1 MYDDELVIGSKLFQ
15 GNIFS
20 SSLLKSKKQF
30 LICKVAIVDIESYQL
45 S

>member
-20 SSLLKSKKQF
+20 SLLKSKKQF
-30 LICKVAIVDIESYQL
+30 LTCKVAIVDIESYQL

>member
-20 SSLLKSKKQF
+20 SLLKSKKQF
-30 LICKVAIVDIESYQL
+30 LTCKVAIVVIESYQL